1 MQAKTFLLGGL
12 ALAAALGAGSARA
25 DWDDWGA
32 RVVVP
37 APSYSVNYWD
47 RGSGISFGIN
57 GGPVYYGGWAPP
69 PRVYYAPPPRVYYGA
84 PVYYGPP
91 GHWRHD
97 YRDRWHG
104 RGDDHRG
111 WGHRGRWGDDD

>member
-57 GGPVYYGGWAPP
+57 GGPVYYG
-69 PRVYYAPPPRVYYGA
+69 A